1 MNLKLSVNENSHQS
15 NPLHKFELGIATVTT
30 CDNDSEILAGFAANS
45 LDLIRSGCS
54 GQRLY
59 NSAMYNMYHL
69 MFELHLNWPDGDW
82 EEIGP
87 FDNSIQ
93 IYYSIIS

>member
-45 LDLIRSGCS
+45 LDLIRSG
-54 GQRLY
+54 
-59 NSAMYNMYHL
+59 
-69 MFELHLNWPDGDW
+69 
-82 EEIGP
+82 
-87 FDNSIQ
+87 
-93 IYYSIIS
+93 